1 MPRRNFW
8 LMTTLL
14 VVCLACH
21 ARANRYGQIFSY
33 ALEQVF
39 RRSLEPIAERTLLEG
54 GLAGMMEELS
64 DQHSV
69 YIRPKV
75 IDKLRQSLDP
85 KFAGVGV
92 EIVLDPATKQLT
104 VASPLFGAPAYE
116 AGVRSRDKILR
127 IDGRSTQGL
136 SLEDASDLMRGKAGA
151 AVVLTV
157 QHEGESQP
165 VDIRIVRAE
174 IRVSTVLGD
183 TRNADGS
190 WNYFLEGCDRIGYV
204 RIHTFAE
211 PTGTELRDVL
221 ERLLAEKMRGLVLDL
236 RDDPGGVLQV
246 AVDIC
251 NLFIRS
257 GVIVTTRVRDGTVL
271 QTFEAVDDG
280 TLPDFPMAVLVNG
293 YSASASEIVAACLQ
307 DYGRAVIVGQR
318 TFGKGTVQEIVDL
331 PGKHGAIKVT
341 AASYWRP
348 SEKNINRAKDAG
360 ENDEWGVKPDA
371 GYEVKLEGEPL
382 VRLLRWRHERG
393 ASPPPNA
400 AKPPPKAGERHLPTD
415 VDPQLAKAVQYLEK
429 TLCKL

>member
-21 ARANRYGQIFSY
+21 VRANRYGQIFSY
-33 ALEQVF
+33 AIDQVF
-39 RRSLEPIAERTLLEG
+39 RRSLEPITERKLLEG
-54 GLAGMMEELS
+54 GLTGMMEELD

-75 IDKLRQSLDP
+75 VEKLRQTLDP

-116 AGVRSRDKILR
+116 AGVRTRDKILR

-136 SLEDASDLMRGKAGA
+136 SLEDASDLMRGKSGT

-165 VDIRIVRAE
+165 VEIRIVRAD

-190 WNYFLEGCDRIGYV
+190 WNYFLEGHDRIGYV
-204 RIHTFAE
+204 PIPAFAE
-211 PTGTELRDVL
+211 QTGEELQRVL
-221 ERLLAEKMRGLVLDL
+221 DRLLTEKMRGLVLDL

-246 AVDIC
+246 AVRIC
-251 NLFIRS
+251 DLFIRS
-257 GVIVTTRVRDGTVL
+257 GVIVTTRARDGVVR
-271 QTFEAVDDG
+271 QSFEAADEG
-280 TLPDFPMAVLVNG
+280 TLPDFPMAVLVNN

-307 DYGRAVIVGQR
+307 DHGRAVIVGQR

-331 PGKHGAIKVT
+331 PGDEGAVKVT
-341 AASYWRP
+341 TASYWRP
-348 SEKNINRAKDAG
+348 SEKNINRGKDAR
-360 ENDEWGVKPDA
+360 ESDEWGVTPNP
-371 GYEVKLEGEPL
+371 GYEVKLEGDQLASL
-382 VRLLRWRHERG
+382 VRWRHER
-393 ASPPPNA
+393 STSRPSNTEKA
-400 AKPPPKAGERHLPTD
+400 APKPAERKLPTD
-415 VDPQLAKAVQYLEK
+415 VDPQLAKAVQYLAK
-429 TLCKL
+429 AAR

>member
-21 ARANRYGQIFSY
+21 VRANRYGQIFSY
-33 ALEQVF
+33 ALDQVF
-39 RRSLEPIAERTLLEG
+39 RRSLEPITERRLLEG
-54 GLAGMMEELS
+54 GLGGMMTELE

-75 IDKLRQSLDP
+75 IEKLRQTLDP

-116 AGVRSRDKILR
+116 AGVRPRDRILR

-136 SLEDASDLMRGKAGA
+136 SLDDASDLMRGKAGT

-165 VDIRIVRAE
+165 AEIRIVRAE

-190 WNYFLEGCDRIGYV
+190 WDYFLEGHDRIGYV
-204 RIHTFAE
+204 RIPTFAE
-211 PTGTELRDVL
+211 QTAEEL
-221 ERLLAEKMRGLVLDL
+221 ERVLLHLLAQKMRGLVLDL

-246 AVDIC
+246 AVRVCD
-251 NLFIRS
+251 LFIRS
-257 GVIVTTRVRDGTVL
+257 GVIVTTRHRDGTL
-271 QTFEAVDDG
+271 RQPPFEAIDEG

-307 DYGRAVIVGQR
+307 DHGRAVIVGQR

-331 PGKHGAIKVT
+331 PGGEGAIKVT
-341 AASYWRP
+341 TASYWRP

-360 ENDEWGVKPDA
+360 ENDEWGVSPDP
-371 GYEVKLEGEPL
+371 GYEVKIEGDQL
-382 VRLLRWRHERG
+382 ARLIRWRHDRG
-393 ASPPPNA
+393 MSRPANT
-400 AKPPPKAGERHLPTD
+400 AKTRPKAAERSLLTD
-415 VDPQLAKAVQYLEK
+415 VDPQLAKALEYLAK
-429 TLCKL
+429 AAK